1 MVGNRST
8 KVVVYLGALCLVV
21 ISLFPFYWMVT
32 ASIKPFREIFMRPSF
47 WPRQLIWNNYQELFA
62 TTNITIHLWNSLW
75 TALVATLL
83 TLLLATM
90 TGYTITRWQSAGGE
104 WVARLTLFTY
114 MAPSIVLILPLYLL
128 LKALRLTDT
137 YVGLLGSYLTFTLP
151 FAIWIMRSYFQ
162 AIPQTMEE
170 AALIDGASRFQA
182 FFRIVIPQARPGMI
196 ATAIFVFIMC
206 WGEYLYP
213 MILMATDERKTV
225 ALTLESL
232 SGGGQNIKFGLLMAG
247 STVATLPVLLLFLFV
262 QKYLVQ
268 GFAAGGVD

>member
-1 MVGNRST
+1 
-8 KVVVYLGALCLVV
+8 
-21 ISLFPFYWMVT
+21 
-32 ASIKPFREIFMRPSF
+32 
-47 WPRQLIWNNYQELFA
+47 
-62 TTNITIHLWNSLW
+62 
-75 TALVATLL
+75 
-83 TLLLATM
+83 M

-128 LKALRLTDT
+128 LKALHLTDT

-151 FAIWIMRSYFQ
+151 FAIWIMRAYFQ

-182 FFRIVIPQARPGMI
+182 FFRIVIPQALPGMI

>member
-1 MVGNRST
+1 MVGNRSNRI
-8 KVVVYLGALCLVV
+8 VVYLGAAFLVV

-47 WPRQLIWNNYQELFA
+47 WPRQLVWSNYQELFA
-62 TTNITIHLWNSLW
+62 TTNISIHLWNSLW
-75 TALVATLL
+75 TALVATALKL
-83 TLLLATM
+83 VLATM
-90 TGYTITRWQSAGGE
+90 TGYTITRWQSASGE
-104 WVARLTLFTY
+104 FVARLTLFTY

-128 LKALRLTDT
+128 LKTVQLTDT

-151 FAIWIMRSYFQ
+151 FAIWMMRSHFQ

-182 FFRIVIPQARPGMI
+182 FFRVVIPQAVPGMI
-196 ATAIFVFIMC
+196 ATATFVFIMC

-225 ALTLESL
+225 ALTLDAL

-247 STVATLPVLLLFLFV
+247 STITTLPILLLFILI

>member
-1 MVGNRST
+1 
-8 KVVVYLGALCLVV
+8 
-21 ISLFPFYWMVT
+21 
-32 ASIKPFREIFMRPSF
+32 
-47 WPRQLIWNNYQELFA
+47 
-62 TTNITIHLWNSLW
+62 
-75 TALVATLL
+75 
-83 TLLLATM
+83 
-90 TGYTITRWQSAGGE
+90 
-104 WVARLTLFTY
+104 
-114 MAPSIVLILPLYLL
+114 
-128 LKALRLTDT
+128 
-137 YVGLLGSYLTFTLP
+137 
-151 FAIWIMRSYFQ
+151 
-162 AIPQTMEE
+162 MEE